1 MVYIFETEISNKKTI
16 TYSLQKIFGL
26 GNKTSHKICKK
37 LGFSNNL
44 KVNDLSKEQTFLL
57 IKSIEQSSILI
68 NNDLKKKNYT
78 LLKTLIEI
86 KSYKGLRRLSNL
98 PVRGQRTHTN
108 ARTVKRLKKL

>member
-68 NNDLKKKNYT
+68 NNDLLIFYT
-78 LLKTLIEI
+78 FLKTSLNI
-86 KSYKGLRRLSNL
+86 KIKYHSQSAPSELVDEDKSEDEELESD
-98 PVRGQRTHTN
+98 
-108 ARTVKRLKKL
+108 